1 MADGSL
7 GARFREFLRE
17 RNLPIT
23 SQRLVIAD
31 LVLTSPGHL
40 SAEDI
45 AAQLVNKGH
54 AVGLATVY
62 RTLALLVE
70 SGLAVERDFGEGFRR
85 FEPARDEPPHYHL
98 TCEVCG
104 GVTEFLDSRVEDIVR
119 HNAHLRGFVPSH
131 HRLVVHGACHDC
143 RRTTATARRT
153 P

>member
-7 GARFREFLRE
+7 GSRFRAYLRE
-17 RNLPIT
+17 RNLPVT

-31 LVLTSPGHL
+31 LVLNAPGHL
-40 SAEDI
+40 SAEDV
-45 AAQLVNKGH
+45 AGQLAEKGH

-62 RTLALLVE
+62 RTLDLLVE
-70 SGLAVERDFGEGFRR
+70 SQLVVERDFGEGFRR

-104 GVTEFLDSRVEDIVR
+104 GVAEFLDSRVEDIVR
-119 HNAHLRGFVPSH
+119 HNAHMRSFVPSR
-131 HRLVVHGACHDC
+131 HRLVVHGTCRDC
-143 RRTTATARRT
+143 RRTTATDRRH